1 MLFVLIHTRKHT
13 RKHTLSFFDMTFT
26 ISQALPERW
35 FEEVDID
42 EGCFVSSGVQ
52 LQVEQPVFNNVL
64 AKRRRSFMTRLGYNG
79 EKQIHYNSWL
89 SEQLSIRRDNLI
101 GVHGELSQRIQR
113 IATEKR
119 YRPLGEGYLEALNEW
134 NGIVY

>member
-1 MLFVLIHTRKHT
+1 MVRNKYITT
-13 RKHTLSFFDMTFT
+13 
-26 ISQALPERW
+26 
-35 FEEVDID
+35 
-42 EGCFVSSGVQ
+42 
-52 LQVEQPVFNNVL
+52 
-64 AKRRRSFMTRLGYNG
+64 LGY
-79 EKQIHYNSWL
+79 QSNS
-89 SEQLSIRRDNLI
+89 QIRRDNLI